1 MITRSRFVQPI
12 TPFALSAYL
21 DSLKA
26 EGYTILLVREHLA
39 CPLQGDLRRSQAL
52 IYAIDYPPSHQP
64 PAHLLANMHRRR
76 STEHI
81 ARRCCCNQI

>member
-1 MITRSRFVQPI
+1 MKSARASQRVTESSESQSRCVQPI

-39 CPLQGDLRRSQAL
+39 GPGQ
-52 IYAIDYPPSHQP
+52 
-64 PAHLLANMHRRR
+64 
-76 STEHI
+76 
-81 ARRCCCNQI
+81 